1 MKQTELSLLTLG
13 KKKGW
18 LAQWKISAV
27 IFFFSFGPFHARWH
41 YDGRAWLFE
50 ETPREGGIKSAHV
63 IFGISWLV
71 GSYFIFNP
79 LLSHYFT
86 IILVLEVI
94 LILSRVF
101 GFSECRHLEENL
113 TNRSTKSL
121 E

>member
-1 MKQTELSLLTLG
+1 MALN
-13 KKKGW
+13 
-18 LAQWKISAV
+18 
-27 IFFFSFGPFHARWH
+27 
-41 YDGRAWLFE
+41 DGRAWLFE
-50 ETPREGGIKSAHV
+50 ETPREGGIKSAHM
-63 IFGISWLV
+63 IFDISGLV

-94 LILSRVF
+94 LILSTVF